1 MTKPKLVA
9 RLPVTALVLVGAFGR
24 CHPPAP
30 QRISLFR
37 SRLQDFQETAAYRC
51 VGTFHSGGGGGGDG
65 VRECGQKYERWAGG
79 LMYVRRVPY
88 E

>member
-1 MTKPKLVA
+1 MHACMHTY
-9 RLPVTALVLVGAFGR
+9 PVVMRCPGLRALVLVGALGR

-51 VGTFHSGGGGGGDG
+51 VGTFHSGGGGDGG
-65 VRECGQKYERWAGG
+65 VRQCRQKYER
-79 LMYVRRVPY
+79 
-88 E
+88 